1 MYGMHACTYVC
12 RLHVCVRPRLISRAF
27 LNHTLSY
34 SLHRAFQL
42 NQEFAEKT
50 SVASVFLPSEPCV
63 AEGLLYLWV
72 GCCTHRVTVSGL
84 GIWCGDFVS

>member
-42 NQEFAEKT
+42 NLEFAEKT
-50 SVASVFLPSEPCV
+50 SVASVFLPSELC
-63 AEGLLYLWV
+63 AEVDW
-72 GCCTHRVTVSGL
+72 CT
-84 GIWCGDFVS
+84 CGWAAVPTE